1 LRHDRRLDARPRQ
14 IAPAAAASDGPR
26 AYLAP
31 AVVGLITL
39 IAFLPSLANGFVAWD
54 DDKNFLNNPHF
65 RGFSPDHLHWMW
77 TTFHLG
83 HYVPLTWMTL
93 GLDYTVWGMRAAGYH
108 FTSSAIHAINAV
120 LLYFVAR
127 RLLRL
132 AFGTVDPGALTIA
145 SAITAL
151 TFAVHPLR
159 VESVVWITERRD
171 VLSGFFYLAS
181 LLCYLRAVGGE
192 RLARGRY
199 AASVVLFAC
208 ALLSKATA
216 VSLPVALLVVNV
228 YPLRRVPGF
237 ARQVIAELT
246 PFVLLA
252 TVASVLSIVALHPP
266 AQLDV
271 PQKLAVS
278 AYGLVF
284 YLAKTLLPRG
294 LSPLY
299 ELPQH
304 VDPIALRYLICYIV
318 VVVITAAAWII
329 RRRSPGTVAALAAFF
344 VAILPML
351 GVVQNGPQITADRY
365 TYFAAPALAL
375 LAGAAYIWASRVN
388 RVAAARFAAVALVA
402 VLTLLTWRQTLV
414 WRSTRALWTRVLA
427 LDSTSSI
434 AHVGMATLLLREDQ
448 VDDAA
453 EHARRAVAL
462 APDYP
467 QAHNDMGVVYARQGD
482 IADAIREY
490 ERAVELDP
498 KSDEAHS
505 NLGVA
510 LAAHGDL
517 AGAIE
522 QYETAVALN
531 PDAADAHVDWGNSL
545 VRAGHPDEAIDHY
558 RAALAIRP
566 DHAEAEL
573 NWGVALALERKYA
586 EAVEHFRRSL
596 EIDPGQREARVYLDR
611 ATRLMSGS

>member
-1 LRHDRRLDARPRQ
+1 M
-14 IAPAAAASDGPR
+14 
-26 AYLAP
+26 
-31 AVVGLITL
+31 ITL
-39 IAFLPSLANGFVAWD
+39 IAFLPSLGNGFVAWD

-65 RGFSPDHLHWMW
+65 RGLSPDHLHWMW

-93 GLDYTVWGMRAAGYH
+93 GLDYTLWGMRPAGYH
-108 FTSSAIHAINAV
+108 FTSVAIHAANAILV
-120 LLYFVAR
+120 YFVAR

-132 AFGTVDPGALTIA
+132 SLGSVEPRALAIA
-145 SAITAL
+145 SAIAAL

-181 LLCYLRAVGGE
+181 LLCYLRSVDGAQ
-192 RLARGRY
+192 LARRRY
-199 AASVVLFAC
+199 VASVVLFAC

-216 VSLPVALLVVNV
+216 VSLPLILLIANA
-228 YPLRRVPGF
+228 YPLRRVPEYG
-237 ARQVIAELT
+237 RRVMAELA

-252 TVASVLSIVALHPP
+252 MAASILSIVALHPP
-266 AQLDV
+266 AQLG
-271 PQKLAVS
+271 PAQKLAVS
-278 AYGLVF
+278 AYAFVF

-318 VVVITAAAWII
+318 AAALLAAGWMI
-329 RRRSPGTVAALAAFF
+329 RRRFPGVVAAVGAFL

-351 GVVQNGPQITADRY
+351 GIVQNGPQIAADRY

-375 LAGAAYIWASRVN
+375 LVGAAYIWTSRAHHVT
-388 RVAAARFAAVALVA
+388 AARVGALSLAAI
-402 VLTLLTWRQTLV
+402 LTLLTWRQTLV
-414 WRSTRALWTRVLA
+414 WRDTRALWTRVLA

-434 AHVGMATLLLREDQ
+434 AHVGMATLLLRENQ
-448 VDDAA
+448 VNDAA
-453 EHARRAVAL
+453 EHARRAVAI

-467 QAHNDMGVVYARQGD
+467 QAHNDLGVVYARQGD
-482 IADAIREY
+482 LAGAIREY
-490 ERAVELDP
+490 QRAVELDP
-498 KSDEAHS
+498 NSDEAHS

-510 LAAHGDL
+510 LAARGDL
-517 AGAIE
+517 AGAIR

-545 VRAGHPDEAIDHY
+545 VRTGHPEEAIDHY

-573 NWGVALALERKYA
+573 NWGVALALERNYPA
-586 EAVEHFRRSL
+586 AVEHFRRSL
-596 EIDPGQREARVYLDR
+596 EIDPGQREAQVYLDR
-611 ATRLMSGS
+611 ATRLMSGG